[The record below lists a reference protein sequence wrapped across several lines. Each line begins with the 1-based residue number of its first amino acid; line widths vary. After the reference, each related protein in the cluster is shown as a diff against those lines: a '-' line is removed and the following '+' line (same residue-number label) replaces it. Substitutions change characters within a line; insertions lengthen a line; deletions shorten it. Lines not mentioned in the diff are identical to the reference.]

1 MKDYD
6 FDPIISSSDFKRNAK
21 KMRVERELRLA
32 EERRKDNRDLAIWII
47 TFIIV
52 TTIIAIVELW

>member
-6 FDPIISSSDFKRNAK
+6 FDPIISSSDFKKNAK
-21 KMRVERELRLA
+21 RMQIENELKQA
-32 EERRKDNRDLAIWII
+32 DEKRKENKDLAIGII
-47 TFIIV
+47 AFVVV